1 MRKSFKYTEV
11 DNSRVC
17 VVCRRPLKKNLLVK
31 RPNAEKCF
39 ACTKPDRKANKL
51 INRLAHN

>member
-1 MRKSFKYTEV
+1 MRKPFKHTEV

-51 INRLAHN
+51 INRLARN